1 MRCDFSVGQVWN
13 PQSGHNFSSGR
24 RWADALCSGRGELT
38 RVQRLSVQFSGWAQ
52 FSSASAVGQTRLV
65 ALTPF
70 FPLSREAGEGGYG
83 VRKRSFRPMLKLTL
97 QHSKSVGAQ
106 IPSPTLWEMGWG

>member
-13 PQSGHNFSSGR
+13 RSEWAQFFQRGR

-38 RVQRLSVQFSGWAQ
+38 RVQRLSVQFSAQ

-70 FPLSREAGEGGYG
+70 FPLSYEAGEGGY
-83 VRKRSFRPMLKLTL
+83 VRRAGFRPMLKLTL